1 MVYFLFMEF
10 QYPRH
15 VQKLKEIFK
24 DFITRM
30 ISLHLY
36 FQLNNSI
43 SINFFIQFLVFPF
56 KKNITFD
63 KVSIT
68 LLQFFSKLLSQV

>member
-1 MVYFLFMEF
+1 MEF

-24 DFITRM
+24 DFITRL

-36 FQLNNSI
+36 FQLNSSI

-56 KKNITFD
+56 
-63 KVSIT
+63 
-68 LLQFFSKLLSQV
+68 